1 MTEFIWQLPNN
12 RDARYA
18 DATPRKRGERLEG
31 DRAPFTAGVS
41 DPRGTRFNYLDYL
54 LQIARAADL
63 TGFDGIRI
71 QNDPKGD
78 EPWIIAGYLAPST
91 RHLKLLTEF
100 DASRGSAVYAAKNAV
115 SFQRFTHNRFA
126 WQISSVADAS
136 LRRQLADHVADADLL
151 PRIDEFLTVAKGV
164 ITHPAG
170 FTFKGRFFE
179 VLEGGFSGPLGGH
192 PVPTIYLS
200 GDSAEAYQ
208 LSAAQADV
216 HVFDAQPVAQLQPL
230 LAEVHSIANAN
241 QRELKFGL
249 RIDVLARESQEE
261 AEFDARRLAEQTGWQ
276 GSPDAQ
282 GLWLGLGSAHGDAK
296 GTLVGSYEQVTDA
309 LLAYADAGIHS
320 FLLGA
325 APHLEEAYRVGENLL
340 PRLRAQLSRDAHV
353 A

>member
-1 MTEFIWQLPNN
+1 MSEFIWQLPNN

-54 LQIARAADL
+54 HQIARAADL

-71 QNDPKGD
+71 QNDHNGD

-91 RHLKLLTEF
+91 RRLKLLTEF
-100 DASRGSAVYAAKNAV
+100 DAARGSAVYAAKNAM
-115 SFQRFTHNRFA
+115 SFQRFTNNRFA
-126 WQISSVADAS
+126 WQISSVEDAQV
-136 LRRQLADHVADADLL
+136 RRQLGDRAQDADLL

-164 ITHPAG
+164 ITQTG
-170 FTFKGRFFE
+170 FNFKGRFFE
-179 VLEGGFSGPLGGH
+179 VLEGGFSGPLSGH
-192 PVPTIYLS
+192 PVPTVYLS
-200 GDSAEAYQ
+200 GNSAEAYQ

-216 HVFDAQPVAQLQPL
+216 HVFDAQPAAQLLPL
-230 LAEVHSIANAN
+230 LAEVAAIAKGNN
-241 QRELKFGL
+241 RELKFGL
-249 RIDVLARESQEE
+249 RLDVLARESQEE

-276 GSPDAQ
+276 GSFDAD

-296 GTLVGSYEQVTDA
+296 ATLVGSYEQVIER
-309 LLAYADAGIHS
+309 LNAYADAGIHS
-320 FLLGA
+320 FLLGG

-340 PRLRAQLSRDAHV
+340 PKLRAHSQRDAKV